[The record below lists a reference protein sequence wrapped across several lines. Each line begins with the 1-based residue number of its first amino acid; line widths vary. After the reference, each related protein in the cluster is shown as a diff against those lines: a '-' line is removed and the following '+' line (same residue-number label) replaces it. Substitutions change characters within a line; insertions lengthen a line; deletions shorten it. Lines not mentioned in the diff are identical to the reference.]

1 MRPQGSIQKPGTSP
15 RISGSSPTAAGM
27 AGSPKKVRVI
37 DISCSFATSF
47 PCVTP
52 LFDGACEDNNIYYK
66 KICSLSIQQKEE
78 AQVRVY

>member
-27 AGSPKKVRVI
+27 AGSPKKVRII
-37 DISCSFATSF
+37 DTSCGFVTSF

-52 LFDGACEDNNIYYK
+52 LFDGACKDN
-66 KICSLSIQQKEE
+66 
-78 AQVRVY
+78 VYLFNFFADPRSNKRRKHK